1 MTALVVFIEH
11 RLLKAVFFQRHTDT
25 HRAMAYTAP
34 EQRRAEKKIVRRL
47 IVQSYFGTSRRR
59 LLKFQVLLIGMQWFL
74 LSTKF

>member
-34 EQRRAEKKIVRRL
+34 EQRRVEKNCTPSDSPVIFWNVTQAFIKIPSAADRNAMISPVYK
-47 IVQSYFGTSRRR
+47 I
-59 LLKFQVLLIGMQWFL
+59 
-74 LSTKF
+74 